1 MNQLRYQNIE
11 TRGLRWAK
19 STKANVLSHI
29 RQWLYFSLYFRTN
42 VLPASAEHLCLFLE
56 LASRTCGY
64 DHCKSILGSIKY
76 LHSSTDREFPSNN
89 FGLEE
94 TLQGIKRRKAGT
106 PNRVL
111 PIDPYILRRMFYHIN
126 LQKLP
131 DLSLWCGF
139 LIAFYC
145 LFRKANVCPKD
156 SKFDPACVLTRG
168 DIMIDDEEEK
178 VLIFVN
184 FSKTNQYMKNYH
196 IIPIPRNNDPAL
208 DLYTHLKKLFN
219 LVEVDD
225 DAPALSYSFNQFISH
240 RVFTTRLKALPKKSG
255 LDPALYSG
263 HSFRRGGAS
272 YLYSVGGTTLMVQV
286 LGDWASQVFTRY
298 LLLSLDDRLDAQL
311 LISKNINDTV
321 GISCPSEIPTN
332 L

>member
-126 LQKLP
+126 IQKLP
-131 DLSLWCGF
+131 DLSL
-139 LIAFYC
+139 
-145 LFRKANVCPKD
+145 
-156 SKFDPACVLTRG
+156 CV
-168 DIMIDDEEEK
+168 
-178 VLIFVN
+178 V
-184 FSKTNQYMKNYH
+184 S
-196 IIPIPRNNDPAL
+196 
-208 DLYTHLKKLFN
+208 
-219 LVEVDD
+219 
-225 DAPALSYSFNQFISH
+225 
-240 RVFTTRLKALPKKSG
+240 
-255 LDPALYSG
+255 
-263 HSFRRGGAS
+263 
-272 YLYSVGGTTLMVQV
+272 
-286 LGDWASQVFTRY
+286 
-298 LLLSLDDRLDAQL
+298 
-311 LISKNINDTV
+311 
-321 GISCPSEIPTN
+321 
-332 L
+332 

>member
-1 MNQLRYQNIE
+1 MDQLRAQNIV

-19 STKANVLSHI
+19 STKSNVLSHI
-29 RQWLYFSLYFRTN
+29 RQWLYFAIYFNIT
-42 VLPASAEHLCLFLE
+42 VLPASAEHLSLFME
-56 LASRTCGY
+56 MMSRTCGY
-64 DHCKSILGSIKY
+64 DHCKSVLGSVKY
-76 LHSSTDREFPSNN
+76 LHNATGQQFPSDN

-94 TLQGIKRRKAGT
+94 TLQGIKRKKAGT

-111 PIDPYILRRMFYHIN
+111 PIDPFILRRMYSHIN
-126 LQKLP
+126 IQKTS

-156 SKFDPACVLTRG
+156 ARFDPACVLTRG
-168 DIMIDDEEEK
+168 DILIDDDEEN

-184 FSKTNQYMKNYH
+184 FSKTNQLMKNSH
-196 IIPIPRNNDPAL
+196 VIPIPKNEDPAL
-208 DLYTHLKKLFN
+208 DLYRHLKRLFT
-219 LVEVDD
+219 LVKAGD
-225 DAPALSYSFNQFISH
+225 DAPALSYNANQFITH
-240 RVFTTRLKALPKKSG
+240 RVFTTKLKLLLSKSG
-255 LDPALYSG
+255 LDPSMYSG

-272 YLYSVGGTTLMVQV
+272 YLYSVGGSTLMVQV

-298 LLLSLDDRLDAQL
+298 LLLSLDDRLDAQN

-321 GISCPSEIPTN
+321 GLSCLPT
-332 L
+332 